1 MLFGVP
7 AFIGCSKHAAFE
19 DLKSQVWS
27 IWLQGEES
35 AYFWEGSF
43 DKVSHTSHP
52 FLCYE
57 FLPTTCEVMQGSH
70 SNDSCLLVGAEA
82 FRTEDALA
90 MGQLMCFYMQWW
102 TRFQGAAIF

>member
-7 AFIGCSKHAAFE
+7 AFNGCSKHAAFE

-57 FLPTTCEVMQGSH
+57 FLPTTCEVMQGTH
-70 SNDSCLLVGAEA
+70 SNDSFLLVGAEA
-82 FRTEDALA
+82 FGSEDALA

-102 TRFQGAAIF
+102 IGFQGAVIF